1 MREGSEVGTKEGPV
15 AEHDDLGG
23 GRRDYDPQSPLI
35 ELMEARILRVFEN
48 QLKETR
54 HMLRDELASLAA
66 QVATNTLKS
75 TEEHGQVQLKLAEMR
90 ADLNELRPLKQTV
103 AELKTHDSAEHA
115 RDEATHDL
123 TRSLWRA
130 AAVISG
136 LIVSA
141 TGVLVAVLT

>member
-1 MREGSEVGTKEGPV
+1 MP
-15 AEHDDLGG
+15 DDDTHG
-23 GRRDYDPQSPLI
+23 GRREYDPQSPLI
-35 ELMEARILRVFEN
+35 ELMEQRILRAFDI
-48 QLKETR
+48 QLRETR

-66 QVATNTLKS
+66 QVASNTLKA
-75 TEEHGQVQLKLAEMR
+75 TEEHGEVRLKIAEMR

-103 AELKTHDSAEHA
+103 AELQTTDSADHA

-123 TRSLWRA
+123 TRSLWKA